1 MLQMMVKKALSP
13 DTKTGR
19 ILLLDLPFKLFLIHL
34 QIKDTLIETKYSWEG
49 NICLFH
55 LWKLPPGEK
64 GECMGIS
71 KQRQLAFRGSIGVA
85 WMWKCPWKGMEETAQ
100 PYPCVD
106 VGNVSKHSQGTDQA
120 SQQTLPSGPN
130 HCLGC
135 SILALSGPNV
145 FCYWA
150 YSLTVNSHSKCLWIG
165 QSGWRERGNQN
176 GKTRNLQQPTLRNTK
191 RFMTINWCVELPSE
205 GDRRHQ
211 STIFCARFNVIQDDT
226 KQKKQKPKPL
236 KGRSSFMPLDLD
248 IHSKCYKRQGQD
260 V

>member
-55 LWKLPPGEK
+55 LWKLPIFFSLWMSTFVLRQPGEK

-106 VGNVSKHSQGTDQA
+106 VGMARLETQPRKWTGIPANITIRAQS
-120 SQQTLPSGPN
+120 LPGML
-130 HCLGC
+130 H
-135 SILALSGPNV
+135 LSLI
-145 FCYWA
+145 WA
-150 YSLTVNSHSKCLWIG
+150 
-165 QSGWRERGNQN
+165 
-176 GKTRNLQQPTLRNTK
+176 
-191 RFMTINWCVELPSE
+191 
-205 GDRRHQ
+205 
-211 STIFCARFNVIQDDT
+211 
-226 KQKKQKPKPL
+226 
-236 KGRSSFMPLDLD
+236 
-248 IHSKCYKRQGQD
+248 
-260 V
+260 